1 MFDLFAVP
9 QRGMPYVQ
17 IGLEL
22 FYILAVWFL
31 VAASIFFL

>member
-17 IGLEL
+17 IGLRIVSENYDL
-22 FYILAVWFL
+22 KCFV
-31 VAASIFFL
+31 